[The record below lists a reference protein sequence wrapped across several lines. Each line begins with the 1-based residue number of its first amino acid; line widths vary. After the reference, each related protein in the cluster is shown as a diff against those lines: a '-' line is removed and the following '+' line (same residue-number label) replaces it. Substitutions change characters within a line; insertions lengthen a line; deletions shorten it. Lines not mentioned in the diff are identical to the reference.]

1 MDTTLF
7 TEFLNKNALKV
18 DETILHYFETY
29 ENLLLKYNEV
39 MNLTAITEEREIT
52 IKHFLDSLS
61 ILWTFKIP
69 ENAVLIDI
77 GAGAGFPSVPLK
89 IFRPD
94 IRPTMLDS
102 LNKRVK
108 FLQTLSETLNF
119 KNAQCLHM
127 RAEDAGQN
135 KMYREKYDIAVS
147 RAVAELKVLAEYALP
162 FVKVG
167 GTFICQK
174 GREIET
180 ELEEAG
186 NAIKIFGGKVLEVKP
201 VILPDDIRHT
211 IIVITKIKPTP
222 KKYPRKA
229 GTPSKSP
236 L

>member
-1 MDTTLF
+1 
-7 TEFLNKNALKV
+7 
-18 DETILHYFETY
+18 
-29 ENLLLKYNEV
+29 
-39 MNLTAITEEREIT
+39 
-52 IKHFLDSLS
+52 
-61 ILWTFKIP
+61 
-69 ENAVLIDI
+69 
-77 GAGAGFPSVPLK
+77 
-89 IFRPD
+89 
-94 IRPTMLDS
+94 
-102 LNKRVK
+102 
-108 FLQTLSETLNF
+108 
-119 KNAQCLHM
+119 M

-186 NAIKIFGGKVLEVKP
+186 NAIRIFGGKVLEVKP